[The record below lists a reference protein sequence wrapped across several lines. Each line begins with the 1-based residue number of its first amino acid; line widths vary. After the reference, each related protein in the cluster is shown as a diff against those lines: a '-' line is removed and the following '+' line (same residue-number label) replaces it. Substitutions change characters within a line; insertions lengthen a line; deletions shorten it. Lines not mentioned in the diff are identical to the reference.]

1 MQLEAPKTLFG
12 EPCRLDEVEQV
23 RSWIT
28 DNPGWSRYRLSRE
41 LCNRW
46 QWVRP
51 NGQLA
56 DMAARH
62 FLSKLHGMRAVNP
75 MVPTLA

>member
-1 MQLEAPKTLFG
+1 MSDDAPQWIG
-12 EPCRLDEVEQV
+12 GRLCGPEELGQV
-23 RSWIT
+23 RT
-28 DNPGWSRYRLSRE
+28 ALARNPGWSRYRLSRE
-41 LCNRW
+41 LCRRW

-62 FLSKLHGMRAVNP
+62 FLLKLEGMRHGNRI
-75 MVPTLA
+75 